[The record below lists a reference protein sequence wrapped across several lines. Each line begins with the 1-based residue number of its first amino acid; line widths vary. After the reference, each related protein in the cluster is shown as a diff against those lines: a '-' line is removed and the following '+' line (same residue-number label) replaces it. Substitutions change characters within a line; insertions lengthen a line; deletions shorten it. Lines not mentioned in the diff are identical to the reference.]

1 MGRFLGVVDGGW
13 LVGWGGSWVVLG
25 GWGRV
30 VGLGLWVDSG
40 ALVLDVSD
48 VAVVV
53 VGGVGHR
60 LDTAVG

>member
-1 MGRFLGVVDGGW
+1 M
-13 LVGWGGSWVVLG
+13 VLG
-25 GWGRV
+25 GGGWV

-53 VGGVGHR
+53 VGGVSHG
-60 LDTAVG
+60 LDTAVGKVNLEG